1 MASRRKYVAR
11 HRHGR
16 PGLFAVT
23 VLMSTWP
30 PLRPFRRRW
39 FGPLRLGAG
48 ETTPE
53 RPSGSVVKMPVSA
66 VLSHRAA

>member
-23 VLMSTWP
+23 VLMATWP
-30 PLRPFRRRW
+30 PLRPLRRRW
-39 FGPLRLGAG
+39 FGGRRSGADIA
-48 ETTPE
+48 TPA
-53 RPSGSVVKMPVSA
+53 RPGGVVVQLPVGSV
-66 VLSHRAA
+66 LSQRAA

>member
-23 VLMSTWP
+23 MLMSTWP
-30 PLRPFRRRW
+30 PLRPLRRRW
-39 FGPLRLGAG
+39 FGSLRSAGA
-48 ETTPE
+48 EVAPA
-53 RPSGSVVKMPVSA
+53 RRSGVVVQMPVGN

>member
-16 PGLFAVT
+16 PGMFAVT
-23 VLMSTWP
+23 ALMATWP

-39 FGPLRLGAG
+39 FGPLRTGATEQAPTRTG
-48 ETTPE
+48 
-53 RPSGSVVKMPVSA
+53 GVVVQLPVGN

>member
-16 PGLFAVT
+16 PGLFSVT
-23 VLMSTWP
+23 VLMATWP
-30 PLRPFRRRW
+30 PLRPLRRRW
-39 FGPLRLGAG
+39 LGAR
-48 ETTPE
+48 
-53 RPSGSVVKMPVSA
+53 RPDPDLAAPARPGGVVVQLPVGG

>member
-23 VLMSTWP
+23 VLMDTWP
-30 PLRPFRRRW
+30 PLRPLRRRW
-39 FGPLRLGAG
+39 FGSLRPAA
-48 ETTPE
+48 EPAPA
-53 RPSGSVVKMPVSA
+53 RPIGVVVTLPVGG